1 MVNLD
6 PSLTQ
11 FPDTSKKPKVVDAN
25 YDNSKMSREDFLK
38 VLLTDLQFQDPLN
51 AKDISE
57 FIDNTIKL
65 KQMESFDAIQKLADA
80 FSQYSGSLLMAS
92 NLIGKTITYSNGN
105 SDQTGQVTGV
115 VMQDNQVMFKV
126 GNDTVSLDKIK
137 EISI

>member
-11 FPDTSKKPKVVDAN
+11 FPDTSKKPKIVDAN
-25 YDNSKMSREDFLK
+25 YDNSKMSSEDFLK

-65 KQMESFDAIQKLADA
+65 KQIESFDAIQKLANA

-115 VMQDNQVMFKV
+115 VIENNQVMFKV
-126 GNDTVSLDKIK
+126 GGDMVSLDKIK
-137 EISI
+137 GIGI

>member
-65 KQMESFDAIQKLADA
+65 KQMESFDAIQKLADT

-105 SDQTGQVTGV
+105 LDQTGQVTGV

-126 GNDTVSLDKIK
+126 GNDMVSLDKIK

>member
-6 PSLTQ
+6 PALTQ
-11 FPDTSKKPKVVDAN
+11 FPDIGKKTKVVDSN

-65 KQMESFDAIQKLADA
+65 KQMESFDSIQKLAEV
-80 FSQYSGSLLMAS
+80 FSNLSSSMLFAS
-92 NLIGKTITYSNGN
+92 NLIGKNIKFGEG
-105 SDQTGQVTGV
+105 DQTGKVTGI
-115 VMQDNQVMFKV
+115 VMQDGQIMFKV
-126 GNDTVSLDKIK
+126 GDQLVSVDKIK
-137 EISI
+137 EVTI